1 MRVDWA
7 HGRACDVKMNQHVY
21 TGAHF
26 SSNTLE
32 LPTRSGRWKH
42 AWKQAVL
49 QSSRREGPL
58 VLLPKQ
64 VLLNAGTGLDPSVPV
79 HAARAAQRPQ
89 PSDEHLR
96 SARRSCSLSQPS
108 RLRIECTRNR
118 QVTPNAF
125 GRLAHSFRR
134 RIAKTM
140 KISCRH
146 MLRAKTLVQPRG
158 CGQVLLWLSPCWS
171 NTEKGRRARGG
182 GKGGPTAWCACADR
196 SS

>member
-32 LPTRSGRWKH
+32 LPTRSGRWKR

-118 QVTPNAF
+118 QGYAECVRSIGSLFPAADRKDDEDQLQTHAARKDTRSASRVWAGPT
-125 GRLAHSFRR
+125 LAL
-134 RIAKTM
+134 A
-140 KISCRH
+140 
-146 MLRAKTLVQPRG
+146 
-158 CGQVLLWLSPCWS
+158 VL
-171 NTEKGRRARGG
+171 EQHREREAGAGG
-182 GKGGPTAWCACADR
+182 GQRWADGVVR
-196 SS
+196 MC